1 MKFHFRLT
9 LILLLICSFSYS
21 QESKEFEK
29 LKKYKR
35 YEVVTNPSS
44 KYSWTYKYELENG
57 YITEQEYYGGKKL
70 TFKCVVIY
78 DTINNSQ
85 YTIELFNRNEG
96 YKNDSIVKKEI
107 DSIKNR
113 IKHNY
118 AKKEIIKNSGEY
130 DSNGNLIKEEDSIWG
145 KFEYK
150 YDSLNNIIED
160 KRSDYP
166 EKGQIGIITYKY
178 DKFNNVI
185 ELNREFNYPVKFP
198 IPVGGGRGHY
208 KKENF
213 RYVYNKAGLWI
224 KKYWIVEGK
233 ENLIEKRKFYKN

>member
-1 MKFHFRLT
+1 MKFHLQIT
-9 LILLLICSFSYS
+9 LLSLLICSLSFA
-21 QESKEFEK
+21 QKNKEFEK

-35 YEVVTNPSS
+35 YEVIINPTT
-44 KYSWTYKYELENG
+44 KYSWTYKYELKNG

-70 TFKCVVIY
+70 TFKCIVIY

-85 YTIELFNRNEG
+85 YTIELFDRNEG

-113 IKHNY
+113 IKNNY
-118 AKKEIIKNSGEY
+118 PKKEIIKKSGEY
-130 DSNGNLIKEEDSIWG
+130 DLNGNLIKEEDSIWG
-145 KFEYK
+145 KSEYK
-150 YDSLNNIIED
+150 YDSLNNIIEY

-166 EKGQIGIITYKY
+166 EKGQIKTISYKY
-178 DKFNNVI
+178 DEFNNVI
-185 ELNREFNYPVKFP
+185 EINREFNYPVEFP

-213 RYVYNKAGLWI
+213 RYVYNKDGLWI

-233 ENLIEKRKFYKN
+233 ELLIEKRKFYKN

>member
-1 MKFHFRLT
+1 MKFHFRLI

-44 KYSWTYKYELENG
+44 KNSWTYKYELKNG
-57 YITEQEYYGGKKL
+57 YITKQEYYGGKKL
-70 TFKCVVIY
+70 TFKCIVIY

-85 YTIELFNRNEG
+85 YTIELFDINEG

-130 DSNGNLIKEEDSIWG
+130 DSNEKLIKEEDSIWG

-166 EKGQIGIITYKY
+166 EKGQIQTISYKY
-178 DKFNNVI
+178 DEFNNVI

-213 RYVYNKAGLWI
+213 RYVYNKDELWI

-233 ENLIEKRKFYKN
+233 EYLIEKRKFYKN